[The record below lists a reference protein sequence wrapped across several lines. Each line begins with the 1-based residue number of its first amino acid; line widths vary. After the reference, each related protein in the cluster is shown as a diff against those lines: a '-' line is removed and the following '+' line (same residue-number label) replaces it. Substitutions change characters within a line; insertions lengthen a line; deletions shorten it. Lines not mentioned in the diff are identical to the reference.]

1 MRAKNSWNKEYETV
15 EVEQKKSLP
24 DGQTVTKKRK
34 TVRLVRN
41 GLKSSPKE
49 VAFAKCIAKM
59 KTDKKG
65 EGLK

>member
-15 EVEQKKSLP
+15 EVEHKELLP
-24 DGQTVTKKRK
+24 DGQTVIKKRK

-59 KTDKKG
+59 KTDKKDG
-65 EGLK
+65 GLK

>member
-49 VAFAKCIAKM
+49 VAFARYVRNMEINKKCSFK
-59 KTDKKG
+59 
-65 EGLK
+65 E

>member
-15 EVEQKKSLP
+15 GVEQEKSLP
-24 DGQTVTKKRK
+24 DGQTVTKKCK

-49 VAFAKCIAKM
+49 VTFARYVRNMEI
-59 KTDKKG
+59 KK
-65 EGLK
+65 K